1 MKKKEVFNI
10 AFSGILL
17 AIGLVLPFL
26 TGQIPEIGSMLLPM
40 HLPVLIC
47 GFICGWKYGLIVGFT
62 TPILR
67 SFIFGMPYFYPAAL
81 AMGFELATYGLLCGL
96 IFKLLNNKKLNL
108 VVSIYITLI
117 ISMISGRVVWG
128 IVRFIMGVI
137 DASNI
142 FSFKMFIAG
151 AFVTAWPG
159 IVIQLI
165 LIPTLLISLNR
176 AKVLNFNE

>member
-1 MKKKEVFNI
+1 MKNKEIFNI
-10 AFSGILL
+10 AFSGILI
-17 AIGLVLPFL
+17 AVGLVLPFL

-47 GFICGWKYGLIVGFT
+47 GFLCGWKYGLIVGFI

-81 AMGFELATYGLLCGL
+81 AMGFELATYGFLCGL
-96 IFKLLNNKKLNL
+96 IFKFLNNKN
-108 VVSIYITLI
+108 INLI
-117 ISMISGRVVWG
+117 ISIYVSLIIAMIGGRVVWG
-128 IVRFIMGVI
+128 VVRFIMGVI
-137 DASNI
+137 DSSNV
-142 FSFKMFIAG
+142 FSFKLFIAG

-165 LIPTLLISLNR
+165 IVPLLLISLSKT
-176 AKVLNFNE
+176 KVIEFYN